1 MQRVAPYLDTGA
13 DADAARQLLAE
24 RPSVGA
30 YFEGLSKPSRS
41 KARGRL
47 AAAGYSA
54 EVVDVLAP
62 LKNGPRASPASE
74 ASAWGLLPG
83 PARQAVADALGACGG
98 AADATALS
106 EEPAYWTAPRA
117 AAAADA
123 IAAHYTNPTSA
134 ALNLAALRR
143 ALRVVFAAAG
153 AIPEE
158 VRAATLRP
166 NITRAHNERND
177 ASRAE
182 RVARGIEVPPP
193 FERIGDLRARV
204 EAFVAGGDLTAQTAA
219 DLLVALSARP
229 GEATRIEV
237 GERGGVKGVT
247 VAALKK
253 RNKDGAPIFA
263 VAGALGEPLAVRFV
277 GAWQA
282 RGIKPR
288 ADALR
293 ALPALARGWGLQ
305 PRDLR
310 ALGAVLAVRAE
321 VLAGNVANDGQARD
335 AHRAALRHE
344 EPGRHRPA
352 AENYARVNDPVA
364 RLCAQLAELSTAD
377 REAVASLVRQLGE
390 APAAR

>member
-1 MQRVAPYLDTGA
+1 MMRVAPYLQLDA
-13 DADAARQLLAE
+13 SADAARQLLAE

-62 LKNGPRASPASE
+62 LRNGPRAPPASE
-74 ASAWGLLPG
+74 ASAWGLLGG
-83 PARQAVADALGACGG
+83 PARQAVADALGV
-98 AADATALS
+98 ADPGRLPEAP
-106 EEPAYWTAPRA
+106 EYWTPA
-117 AAAADA
+117 AASRAADA
-123 IAAHYTNPTSA
+123 IAAHYANPTSA
-134 ALNLAALRR
+134 ALNLTALRR
-143 ALRVVFAAAG
+143 VLRVVFAAAG
-153 AIPEE
+153 AIPEP

-166 NITRAHNERND
+166 DNTTAHNERND
-177 ASRAE
+177 AARAE

-204 EAFVAGGDLTAQTAA
+204 EAFIAGGDLTAQTAA

-229 GEATRIEV
+229 GEATRIAV
-237 GERGGVKGVT
+237 GDRGGVRGVT

-253 RNKDGAPIFA
+253 RDPHGLPIFA

-277 GAWQA
+277 DAWQA

-305 PRDLR
+305 ARDLR
-310 ALGAVLAVRAE
+310 ALGAMLAVRAE
-321 VLAGNVANDGQARD
+321 ALAGNVANDGQARD

-352 AENYARVNDPVA
+352 AESYARVNDPVA
-364 RLCAQLAELSTAD
+364 RLCAQIAELSTAD
-377 REAVASLVRQLGE
+377 REAVASLVRQLGS
-390 APAAR
+390 APRL